1 MLPLLLIIVPV
12 LAIVSSAV
20 LYQLNG
26 KSEILKLDTVQ
37 FYYAFII
44 APLLFIWGKS
54 FFFFLL
60 KEEIDSTLTQN
71 EIFFWDTLFSVIAMY
86 VFGFVVMHALTKS
99 FNLQRKRDP
108 LYDLF
113 KLSEY
118 FHLWIT
124 HIVMFVGSMV
134 LISLVAIANAYFELP
149 IPFELARWNF
159 YAALVLGGLFGV
171 ALFLAIWLSDP
182 RQHEHS
188 FTRLMKLT
196 IASLFVI
203 HVTIYLI
210 WTPPFDIEHS
220 FFWGSL
226 ILFSTATSL
235 SFFTYKSYRFKTGFE
250 KLSGK
255 LKHPD
260 WDFRLQVMKDFK
272 KKSER
277 KK

>member
-12 LAIVSSAV
+12 LAIVSSAI

-26 KSEILKLDTVQ
+26 QREILKFDTVQ

-54 FFFFLL
+54 FLYFLL
-60 KEEIDSTLTQN
+60 REEIDISLSQN
-71 EIFFWDTLFSVIAMY
+71 EIFFWDTLFSLLAMF

-108 LYDLF
+108 LYDIF

-124 HIVMFVGSMV
+124 HVVMFVGSMI
-134 LISLVAIANAYFELP
+134 LISLVAILNAYFELP
-149 IPFELARWNF
+149 ILMDLPRIYF
-159 YAALVLGGLFGV
+159 YVALGFGFLFGV

-188 FTRLMKLT
+188 FTRLMKLS
-196 IASLFVI
+196 IATLFVI

-235 SFFTYKSYRFKTGFE
+235 SFFTYKSYRFKTGFD
-250 KLSGK
+250 KFSGK

-260 WDFRLQVMKDFK
+260 WDFRLQVMKEFGK
-272 KKSER
+272 KKER
-277 KK
+277 